1 MANSTEFKK
10 TSWQGKNKC
19 ADFVLDLKNMENENE
34 KDATVKAW
42 MMDNGSPTSGDLD
55 HQGLHFLHCEF
66 LCSTLNLLHI
76 CLCQMP
82 LASRPSVGILSSYS
96 FAFKMI
102 TCWANGAHRHNLL
115 FCPLLNETV
124 WQFCLISGKFGAAR
138 MCTYVTR
145 ILSLHSWWI
154 RALFT
159 HKHLDFKSSDVKA
172 SHMSV
177 ILRNHS
183 ELLLATMLF
192 RLAGNQ
198 KHRQHFHWISYQT
211 GNNPSKSSK

>member
-1 MANSTEFKK
+1 
-10 TSWQGKNKC
+10 
-19 ADFVLDLKNMENENE
+19 MENENE

-66 LCSTLNLLHI
+66 LCSSLNLLHI

-82 LASRPSVGILSSYS
+82 LAIRPSVGILSSYS

-102 TCWANGAHRHNLL
+102 TCWANGAHRHDLL
-115 FCPLLNETV
+115 FCQWDSSAWFQGNLELMTCSNVHICHTYPVITFMMNSCTFLL
-124 WQFCLISGKFGAAR
+124 I
-138 MCTYVTR
+138 
-145 ILSLHSWWI
+145 
-154 RALFT
+154 FT
-159 HKHLDFKSSDVKA
+159 HKHLDFKSSGVNA
-172 SHMSV
+172 SHVSA

-183 ELLLATMLF
+183 ESLLATMLF

>member
-1 MANSTEFKK
+1 
-10 TSWQGKNKC
+10 
-19 ADFVLDLKNMENENE
+19 MENENE

-66 LCSTLNLLHI
+66 LCSSLNLLHI
-76 CLCQMP
+76 SLCQMP
-82 LASRPSVGILSSYS
+82 LAIRPSVGILSSYS

-102 TCWANGAHRHNLL
+102 TCWANGAHRHDLL

-124 WQFCLISGKFGAAR
+124 WQFCLISGKFGANDLLECAH
-138 MCTYVTR
+138 MSHVSCHYSHDEFVHFLL
-145 ILSLHSWWI
+145 I
-154 RALFT
+154 FT
-159 HKHLDFKSSDVKA
+159 HKHLDFKSSDVNA

-183 ELLLATMLF
+183 ESLLATMLF